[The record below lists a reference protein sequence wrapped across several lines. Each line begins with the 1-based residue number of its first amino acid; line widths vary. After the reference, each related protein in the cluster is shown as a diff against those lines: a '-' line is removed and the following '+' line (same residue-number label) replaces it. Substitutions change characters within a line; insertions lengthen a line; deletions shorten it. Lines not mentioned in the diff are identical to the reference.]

1 VATKLL
7 HYHDSWWLPDAPTFV
22 KSAIKTVGI
31 AEVTNGY
38 YMHTLNCYFVKTLDY
53 LLPFFWADIYLNIL
67 WSFDRKIHGND
78 LV

>member
-1 VATKLL
+1 
-7 HYHDSWWLPDAPTFV
+7 
-22 KSAIKTVGI
+22 
-31 AEVTNGY
+31 
-38 YMHTLNCYFVKTLDY
+38 MHTLNCYFVKTLDY